1 MLWAWIGF
9 LRRSTGSCENG
20 NNPSEITISRK
31 LLKTCEFVR
40 FLRRIQSHTT
50 SLISKHGLTFG
61 VTNDMRKCK
70 RFGLVNAT
78 YIAPERQNRQSRV
91 ELKAILSEYETDKF
105 KTKNFLFLLLEFDT

>member
-1 MLWAWIGF
+1 
-9 LRRSTGSCENG
+9 
-20 NNPSEITISRK
+20 
-31 LLKTCEFVR
+31 
-40 FLRRIQSHTT
+40 
-50 SLISKHGLTFG
+50 
-61 VTNDMRKCK
+61 MRKCK